1 MAIDDNRARTQ
12 AQREQRQINSQQQG
26 LGGTPLQGRNPV
38 GGAGG
43 WGGQAAP
50 STVQGQGKLGQ
61 RQPDRTWQQSAR
73 GGAFGTGAKDRV
85 RLQDDIAAG
94 KTIAASGQQLKDRQ
108 SLFADMQ
115 KPGADMAAL
124 RQRGQ
129 ALGVTDSGWAKGLAK
144 VGTAPAASSPQIA
157 AAPNLPTTYGK
168 PMSPK
173 PTNKPV
179 SFMPG
184 GATWQAKAGA
194 PAIEPTTGSMSVQDA
209 MTTTR
214 AAIDLG
220 KQPAPPASA
229 ANPPMYRGK
238 PMSQAPVTTPI
249 GYMPGGAAPPPVATQ
264 PPPAPPAAAA
274 PPQSW
279 QSPPGVPGYD
289 QRMAEGM
296 LGTEDFKKPFIAAGS
311 AVKRGIQKARKFSE
325 RTNAWAD
332 RVRA

>member
-43 WGGQAAP
+43 WGGQASP

-144 VGTAPAASSPQIA
+144 AGTAPAASSPQIA
-157 AAPNLPTTYGK
+157 GAPNLPTTNGK
-168 PMSPK
+168 PMSPA

-179 SFMPG
+179 SFMPR

-194 PAIEPTTGSMSVQDA
+194 PAIAPTTGSMSVQDA

-220 KQPAPPASA
+220 KQPAATDPDA
-229 ANPPMYRGK
+229 
-238 PMSQAPVTTPI
+238 TLT
-249 GYMPGGAAPPPVATQ
+249 APPPSDAERLSAQASEIINQ
-264 PPPAPPAAAA
+264 PNPAGVLINPAPAPRTRGNGEKNKKDHKNTPYQSPGQGLATTGAQIAEAFRQTSTSAKPWWKAFTYQA
-274 PPQSW
+274 PPSDYQPRS
-279 QSPPGVPGYD
+279 
-289 QRMAEGM
+289 
-296 LGTEDFKKPFIAAGS
+296 
-311 AVKRGIQKARKFSE
+311 
-325 RTNAWAD
+325 
-332 RVRA
+332 